1 MHGVER
7 TDSEQHASEAP
18 FHFCSNTARTNG
30 HAVLV
35 QFSDQRGPWVDLRE
49 AHKHTM
55 PLACE
60 FISHTARNIVR
71 GIPRDTVP
79 NMAGR
84 PALHATSHQPPHMP
98 HTAPYPTP
106 HGIASEGIANV
117 QHIGAHR
124 GELVRRGG
132 KARQQITAEQRPRFV
147 LYKTEA
153 DVSDRRSGF
162 QRRNQAAD
170 DAGQPCS
177 SMATAGR
184 TA

>member
-1 MHGVER
+1 M
-7 TDSEQHASEAP
+7 
-18 FHFCSNTARTNG
+18 
-30 HAVLV
+30 LV

-60 FISHTARNIVR
+60 FISHTARNILGGVESR
-71 GIPRDTVP
+71 ATRCPTWQGVP
-79 NMAGR
+79 HCTL
-84 PALHATSHQPPHMP
+84 PHTSHRTCPTLHRIPHRTASQP
-98 HTAPYPTP
+98 
-106 HGIASEGIANV
+106 SEGIANV